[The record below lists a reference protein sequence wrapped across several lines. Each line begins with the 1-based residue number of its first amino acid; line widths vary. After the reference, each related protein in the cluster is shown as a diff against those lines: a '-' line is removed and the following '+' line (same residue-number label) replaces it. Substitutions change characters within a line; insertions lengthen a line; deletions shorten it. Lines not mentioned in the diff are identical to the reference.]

1 MPAFLASFRLE
12 PYLWEEGG
20 GSIRQER
27 RENVRKEDSKRHSGE
42 GERASQQS
50 RKQTM
55 RRVTYTA
62 RERET
67 ERVRQRERARTSER
81 ASGWGRSTT
90 KNTNETMREGAYQA
104 EIVCARKSQRQT
116 QAMEKER

>member
-20 GSIRQER
+20 GGIHKKR
-27 RENVRKEDSKRHSGE
+27 RENVKKEDSKKQSRE

-50 RKQTM
+50 RKQTIK
-55 RRVTYTA
+55 
-62 RERET
+62 RERHSET
-67 ERVRQRERARTSER
+67 ESER
-81 ASGWGRSTT
+81 LGQINDQ
-90 KNTNETMREGAYQA
+90 NTNETMREGAYQA
-104 EIVCARKSQRQT
+104 EIVCARKSQKQT